1 MRSRQLSILALVRR
15 CPRTSFMQMQD
26 ARFLATPVVS
36 VAFLLHAP
44 FQFFHHLPC
53 SVGRVVH
60 LLRARRA
67 FVRRL
72 CNSCT
77 RAARGR
83 VRIRVEG
90 KNRVGCRSTFGVS
103 SLFSRRNS
111 VWEAGRRDAT
121 ARTAL
126 CRGHS
131 IGRRNAASHE
141 DHALLDPSTCA
152 FHVAFVRT
160 SSELVWF
167 RRIRTSTRTF
177 HRAKP
182 NRSSLSFSF
191 SSGSNRRW
199 FGSIFVL
206 KGKAR
211 RTNPRRRQ
219 VRRWRRMA

>member
-1 MRSRQLSILALVRR
+1 MRSRQLSILALVRM
-15 CPRTSFMQMQD
+15 CPRTSFTQVQD
-26 ARFLATPVVS
+26 LRSLATPVVS

-44 FQFFHHLPC
+44 FQFFYHLSC
-53 SVGRVVH
+53 SVGGVVH
-60 LLRARRA
+60 VLCARRA
-67 FVRRL
+67 FVWRL

-83 VRIRVEG
+83 AWIRLER
-90 KNRVGCRSTFGVS
+90 KNRVGCRSSLGVS
-103 SLFSRRNS
+103 SREERRNS
-111 VWEAGRRDAT
+111 AWEAGSRDGT

-131 IGRRNAASHE
+131 IGRRNAASCE

-167 RRIRTSTRTF
+167 GRIRTSTRTF

-191 SSGSNRRW
+191 SSGSDRRC
-199 FGSIFVL
+199 FGSNFVL

-211 RTNPRRRQ
+211 GTNPRRRQ